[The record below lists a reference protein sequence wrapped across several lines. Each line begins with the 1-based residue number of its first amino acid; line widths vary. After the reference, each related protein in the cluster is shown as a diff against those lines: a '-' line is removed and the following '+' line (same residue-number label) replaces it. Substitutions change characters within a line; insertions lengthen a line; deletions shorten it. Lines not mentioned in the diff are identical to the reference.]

1 MQNFNFYI
9 AMAVSLQTLSE
20 ADHRRIAQKEKIKA
34 VYELLQDIPDEKVL
48 FTERKAG
55 REERA
60 FYDDPENLKWL
71 ALRIKQRLTEASG
84 AITEAIERMSDGVL
98 DLSRKN
104 LCDLTIKDF
113 HAPLPGIRKI
123 ILSGNFLRTLPPIC
137 SLKPFLEHVEA
148 VGNLVDIEPQFAAFL
163 RENQVSFDLFQ
174 VFKAVCVHD
183 FEEKE
188 EYTTLLEEIS
198 VNADKLS
205 VVELSHRVHALMSTS
220 KPNILSL
227 EIHPRRDG
235 VRWIGGVRG
244 FIPLNYFSQ
253 LESLNLSGCQLES
266 IVPFDWL
273 SNLARLKRLDLSH
286 TPISQLPSS
295 LVGKPVEELNLS
307 STRIS
312 SIPAWIESLAT
323 LKILNISDTL
333 VTYLPSC
340 MHKLRRLE
348 SCNLDGTRIRILVP
362 FQHGIQELSI
372 KRTLVADVPQSFL
385 VFFKENRLLVDD
397 SNLESLKLQARVSR
411 QFHSPVVASWV
422 FHGEV
427 YKRKEDSIP
436 SSIKTGV
443 VGLKYIS
450 AISFLM
456 IWQLCDA
463 IFTSVPA
470 PCQMR
475 SHARSPK
482 FTRFR
487 EQGASR
493 STSFFCAL
501 LLYQFLPLSRRWHDV
516 KSIAKFIGK

>member
-1 MQNFNFYI
+1 MQNFHFYI
-9 AMAVSLQTLSE
+9 AMTVSLQTLSE

-48 FTERKAG
+48 FTVRKAS
-55 REERA
+55 RDDRA
-60 FYDDPENLKWL
+60 FYDDPENLRWL
-71 ALRIKQRLTEASG
+71 AVRIKHRLTEASA
-84 AITEAIERMSDGVL
+84 AIAEAIERMSDGVL

-123 ILSGNFLRTLPPIC
+123 ILSGNCLRTLPPIC

-148 VGNLVDIEPQFAAFL
+148 VGNLVDIEPQFASFL
-163 RENQVSFDLFQ
+163 RENQMSFDLFQ
-174 VFKAVCVHD
+174 VFQAVCEHE

-188 EYTTLLEEIS
+188 EYTALLEEIS
-198 VNADKLS
+198 VNADKSS
-205 VVELSHRVHALMSTS
+205 VVELSHRVHALMSTR
-220 KPNILSL
+220 KPAILSL

-244 FIPLNYFSQ
+244 FIPLNYFSR
-253 LESLNLSGCQLES
+253 LESLSLSGCQLES
-266 IVPFDWL
+266 IVPLDWL

-286 TPISQLPSS
+286 TPISQIPSS
-295 LVGKPVEELNLS
+295 LVGKPIEDLNLS
-307 STRIS
+307 TTRIS
-312 SIPAWIESLAT
+312 TLPEWIESLAS
-323 LKILNISDTL
+323 LKRLNISDTPI
-333 VTYLPSC
+333 TYLPSF
-340 MHKLRRLE
+340 MHKLHLE
-348 SCNLDGTRIRILVP
+348 HCNLDGTRIRILVP
-362 FQHGIQELSI
+362 FNHDIQALSI
-372 KRTLVADVPQSFL
+372 KRTLIAQVPKSFV

-397 SNLESLKLQARVSR
+397 SNFESLKLQARISR
-411 QFHSPVVASWV
+411 QFYSPVVASWV

-427 YKRKEDSIP
+427 YKREEGSVP

-450 AISFLM
+450 AISFL
-456 IWQLCDA
+456 IVWQLCDA
-463 IFTSVPA
+463 LFTSVPA

-475 SHARSPK
+475 SHARSSK

-487 EQGASR
+487 EQ
-493 STSFFCAL
+493 STSRTTSLFCAL
-501 LLYQFLPLSRRWHDV
+501 LLYQFLPLSRRWNDV

>member
-1 MQNFNFYI
+1 MT
-9 AMAVSLQTLSE
+9 VSLQTLSE
-20 ADHRRIAQKEKIKA
+20 ADHRRIAQKEKIRA
-34 VYELLQDIPDEKVL
+34 VYELLQDIPEEKVL

-55 REERA
+55 GEERA

-71 ALRIKQRLTEASG
+71 ALRIKHRLTEAS
-84 AITEAIERMSDGVL
+84 ASIAESIERMSDGVL

-113 HAPLPGIRKI
+113 HAPLPGVKKI

-148 VGNLVDIEPQFAAFL
+148 VGNLVDIEPQFTTFL

-174 VFKAVCVHD
+174 VFKAVCRHD
-183 FEEKE
+183 FEGKE
-188 EYTTLLEEIS
+188 EYAALLEEIT
-198 VNADKLS
+198 VNAGKSS
-205 VVELSHRVHALMSTS
+205 VVELSHRVHALMSAS
-220 KPNILSL
+220 KPGISSL
-227 EIHPRRDG
+227 EIHPSRDG
-235 VRWIGGVRG
+235 IRWTGGVRG

-295 LVGKPVEELNLS
+295 LVGKPIEELNLS

-312 SIPAWIESLAT
+312 TIPSWIESLVS
-323 LKILNISDTL
+323 LKILNISDTP
-333 VTYLPSC
+333 VTYLPPC
-340 MHKLRRLE
+340 MHRIHRLE
-348 SCNLDGTRIRILVP
+348 RCNLDGTRIQILVP
-362 FQHGIQELSI
+362 FHRDMQEISI
-372 KRTLVADVPQSFL
+372 KRTMIAQVSQSFM
-385 VFFKENRLLVDD
+385 VFFKENRLLVDE
-397 SNLESLKLQARVSR
+397 SNVESLKLQARVSR
-411 QFHSPVVASWV
+411 QFYSPVVASWV

-427 YKRKEDSIP
+427 YKRQENSVP

-443 VGLKYIS
+443 IGLKYIS

-463 IFTSVPA
+463 VFTSIPA

-487 EQGASR
+487 EQGSAR
-493 STSFFCAL
+493 AASFFCAL
-501 LLYQFLPLSRRWHDV
+501 LLFQFLPLSKRWHDV
-516 KSIAKFIGK
+516 KAIAKFIRT